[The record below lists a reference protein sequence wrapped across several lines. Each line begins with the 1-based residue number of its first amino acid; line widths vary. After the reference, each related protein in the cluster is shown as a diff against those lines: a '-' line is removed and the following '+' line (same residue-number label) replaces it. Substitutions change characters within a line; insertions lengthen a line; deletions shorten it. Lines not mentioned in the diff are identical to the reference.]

1 MKKYRLFFLIIL
13 LMFPVTSWILIFLCM
28 ILNWQFIS
36 SIYLFVGI
44 FLTLILLLCLILLIL
59 ALKKLSAEL
68 LLAREVKLLE
78 QHTSIAELQ
87 HKELESLNL
96 DAKERQQTFIRH
108 LIELDVLIRAQDY
121 KTARK
126 RIHEIT
132 DSDLRKGTDVY
143 CSDFFIN
150 TILQIKMNEAQEHN
164 IRTDCHITLPPL
176 KDNSNLNYLE
186 LSSLFFNLLDNAI
199 ESCIRSGSNDPF
211 LTLEISWHKK
221 ILQIHMENTKDS
233 MIQFDGSTTKEDKE
247 SHGFG
252 LKIIEEIIREHDGIC
267 RWTDR
272 GDTFDS
278 VLLMNYTK

>member
-1 MKKYRLFFLIIL
+1 MVFNRQFIKQVYFFIGIILTLCFLI
-13 LMFPVTSWILIFLCM
+13 
-28 ILNWQFIS
+28 
-36 SIYLFVGI
+36 
-44 FLTLILLLCLILLIL
+44 CLILFTH
-59 ALKKLSAEL
+59 ALKKLSAEFS
-68 LLAREVKLLE
+68 LARKVKLLE

-87 HKELESLNL
+87 HKELESLNR

-132 DSDLRKGTDVY
+132 NSDLRKGTDVY

-164 IRTDCHITLPPL
+164 IHTDCHITLPPL

-199 ESCIRSGSNDPF
+199 ESCIRSG
-211 LTLEISWHKK
+211 
-221 ILQIHMENTKDS
+221 
-233 MIQFDGSTTKEDKE
+233 KE
-247 SHGFG
+247 
-252 LKIIEEIIREHDGIC
+252 
-267 RWTDR
+267 
-272 GDTFDS
+272 
-278 VLLMNYTK
+278 